1 MARPDVSDFDPT
13 KALDKTGPSL
23 VEERL
28 HTLDLNILDLSS
40 RVVQLE
46 QCLGLVLTP
55 KEEFSDR
62 DEFDGAR
69 TVAPASQLTHS
80 LDDFSRRL
88 LGLRGVVEFIIER
101 LEV

>member
-1 MARPDVSDFDPT
+1 MARYDVSEIDPS
-13 KALDKTGPSL
+13 KAQDKAGPSL

-28 HTLDLNILDLSS
+28 HTLDLDISQISS
-40 RVVQLE
+40 RIVELE
-46 QCLGLVLTP
+46 QRLDLVLTP

-62 DEFDGAR
+62 DEFDGAK